1 MLYRVTVSYRTA
13 AGALREES
21 FEIER
26 ATPQDAEDACVR
38 AVLRQPG
45 REIVAY
51 LADLREAAA
60 FHPLE

>member
-45 REIVAY
+45 REIVGV
-51 LADLREAAA
+51 DTDEA
-60 FHPLE
+60 

>member
-45 REIVAY
+45 REIAGV
-51 LADLREAAA
+51 DTDEA
-60 FHPLE
+60 